1 MAFLIGVGIDV
12 IFLRLLNRI
21 NTVGSG
27 WVGAGYIKSES
38 ANLYHWCWSQE
49 LKQVWLAGMGF
60 TNRWLSRSC

>member
-1 MAFLIGVGIDV
+1 MMAFLIWVGIDV

-38 ANLYHWCWSQE
+38 ANLYY
-49 LKQVWLAGMGF
+49 
-60 TNRWLSRSC
+60 